1 MAEILSDFI
10 LMMDSL
16 VQDAYKDYCRT
27 ASGLDFTS
35 LTKGVWVDQ
44 SAFNKYMSA
53 VKEKGGFQG
62 ARIVGT
68 KVAPKLQELFKTFD
82 GVPSLG
88 QTKEFFAK
96 AYLNSNRGADVGY
109 YDVAEVKDHEA
120 TVITTSKL
128 DPDFHLGVFEGCARI
143 YKKWVTKSEI
153 VETLDKNGRY
163 VFKYHF

>member
-16 VQDAYKDYCRT
+16 VQEAYKDYCRQ
-27 ASGLDFTS
+27 ASGIDFS
-35 LTKGVWVDQ
+35 KLAKGTWVDQ
-44 SAFNKYMSA
+44 DVFNKYMTA
-53 VKEKGGFQG
+53 VKEKGSIQG
-62 ARIVGT
+62 ARLVGT
-68 KVAPKLQELFKTFD
+68 RVVTKLQELTKIFD
-82 GVPSLG
+82 GSPKLED
-88 QTKEFFAK
+88 TKECFAK

-128 DPDFHLGVFEGCARI
+128 DPDFHLGVFEGCARL

-153 VETLDKNGRY
+153 VETLEKNGRY
-163 VFKYHF
+163 VFKYTF